1 MTSRVPCSAESSRTG
16 GPLSVSTGPT
26 FGSVGIAEM
35 VGAVLSA
42 MGVLRSGADE
52 QATSANAETA
62 PMVRMPNDTGFVRV
76 VFG

>member
-1 MTSRVPCSAESSRTG
+1 MTRRIPCAAESNRTG
-16 GPLSVSTGPT
+16 GPLSVSSGRT
-26 FGSVGIAEM
+26 FGSVGMAEM
-35 VGAVLSA
+35 EGAVLSA

-52 QATSANAETA
+52 QATSANAERA